1 MPICAAGHIA
11 AALARRNIPFVF
23 VTGYGREALPESFGQ
38 SSMLTKPFTQEQLVE
53 AATQLIQLRQVA
65 RVAHIASYQRQVREE
80 LPAPAVALRTGKLRR
95 KFQLRTLSSLLRV
108 LVVKTPA
115 RHDSVG

>member
-1 MPICAAGHIA
+1 MRHG
-11 AALARRNIPFVF
+11 LARCQFARP
-23 VTGYGREALPESFGQ
+23 VTLQRRWRAATSGREALPESFGQ

-80 LPAPAVALRTGKLRR
+80 QPAPAVALRTGKLRR

-115 RHDSVG
+115 CHDSVG